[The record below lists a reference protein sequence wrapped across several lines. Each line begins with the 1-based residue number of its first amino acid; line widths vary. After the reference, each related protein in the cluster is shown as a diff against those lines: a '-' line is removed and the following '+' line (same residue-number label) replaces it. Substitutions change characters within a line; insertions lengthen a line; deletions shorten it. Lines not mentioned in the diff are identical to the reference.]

1 MRPAVLTRSYDNART
16 GANPREAVLT
26 PAVVSHGLRKLFSLQ
41 VSDDPFL
48 EAQPLI
54 VPGVAMPDG
63 STRDVVY
70 VCTMAN
76 SVWAF
81 DANDGRALWPKPV
94 QLGTAITGTLGID
107 RFRINKHWG
116 ILSTPV
122 IDIDTRT
129 MYLVNWSSPD
139 RSISKATHQL
149 HALDIADGHP
159 RHPALPIAA
168 RSTEAGST
176 AKFDSPRQKQRSAL
190 LLVPLE
196 SPPVNPKKKTL
207 FMACGMTQEQGPV
220 HGWVIAFDVDTFT
233 QTAAWSTTP
242 KSSAGGIWQAGQG
255 PAADRGGHVYAMTG
269 NGGWDGMADFAESF
283 VKLKYRSPQG
293 PAPGDL
299 HIVDWFTPFTDGDR
313 KVLATNNR
321 GYDWTDQ
328 DLGSGGPVVLEDLDL
343 VVGAGKDGVL
353 YVLDRKRFGKTSQ
366 ADLQHPP
373 GNYAKLKSSPIFFTY
388 FPGWDKQPGPEH
400 PRELNFD
407 FLGKTHHLHGSPVF
421 WKSPN
426 HGSMLFCWGENE
438 NLRAWSI
445 DATGRVTYLAAGHE
459 IASAGMQ
466 PPGGMPGGMVTLS
479 SNGLVSHTGVVWA
492 TAPIHGDANQ
502 HHVPGILRAYD
513 ATEFT
518 TDFDG
523 SRRLKLLWDST
534 RIPGNGFTH
543 NKFCPPVVWDG
554 KVYVTTYDGRV
565 DVYGP

>member
-107 RFRINKHWG
+107 RFRINEHWG

-176 AKFDSPRQKQRSAL
+176 AKFDS
-190 LLVPLE
+190 
-196 SPPVNPKKKTL
+196 
-207 FMACGMTQEQGPV
+207 
-220 HGWVIAFDVDTFT
+220 
-233 QTAAWSTTP
+233 
-242 KSSAGGIWQAGQG
+242 
-255 PAADRGGHVYAMTG
+255 
-269 NGGWDGMADFAESF
+269 
-283 VKLKYRSPQG
+283 
-293 PAPGDL
+293 
-299 HIVDWFTPFTDGDR
+299 
-313 KVLATNNR
+313 
-321 GYDWTDQ
+321 
-328 DLGSGGPVVLEDLDL
+328 
-343 VVGAGKDGVL
+343 
-353 YVLDRKRFGKTSQ
+353 
-366 ADLQHPP
+366 
-373 GNYAKLKSSPIFFTY
+373 
-388 FPGWDKQPGPEH
+388 
-400 PRELNFD
+400 
-407 FLGKTHHLHGSPVF
+407 
-421 WKSPN
+421 
-426 HGSMLFCWGENE
+426 
-438 NLRAWSI
+438 
-445 DATGRVTYLAAGHE
+445 
-459 IASAGMQ
+459 
-466 PPGGMPGGMVTLS
+466 
-479 SNGLVSHTGVVWA
+479 
-492 TAPIHGDANQ
+492 
-502 HHVPGILRAYD
+502 
-513 ATEFT
+513 
-518 TDFDG
+518 
-523 SRRLKLLWDST
+523 
-534 RIPGNGFTH
+534 
-543 NKFCPPVVWDG
+543 
-554 KVYVTTYDGRV
+554 
-565 DVYGP
+565 